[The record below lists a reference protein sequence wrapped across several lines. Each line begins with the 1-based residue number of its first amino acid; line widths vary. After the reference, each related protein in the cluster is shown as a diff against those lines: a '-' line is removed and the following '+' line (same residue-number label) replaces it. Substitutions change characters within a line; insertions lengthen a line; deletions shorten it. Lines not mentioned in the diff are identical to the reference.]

1 MLKRLIFTLL
11 LCFAMVVPATAA
23 DTTGIYAGGKFIY
36 SYQTSWG
43 GGLFSES
50 YSQSTAGGGLFLG
63 YDFYRQT
70 DIPIRTEIEYAF
82 RGNIYKEN
90 STLGYD
96 SETFYNMQSLLV
108 NFYYDFYNDSA
119 FTPYVGGGIGAG
131 FMTGGYEVK
140 GGHYVQDGTMDDT
153 VLAWNVAGGV
163 GYAITD
169 RITADLG
176 YRYINYS
183 SSYNNNSEHDF
194 ETSTSG
200 HEVSLGVRFNF

>member
-1 MLKRLIFTLL
+1 MIKRLIFGML
-11 LCFAMVVPATAA
+11 LCIAMVTPAMA

-50 YSQSTAGGGLFLG
+50 YSQSTAGGGVFVG
-63 YDFYRQT
+63 YDFYRQS
-70 DIPIRTEIEYAF
+70 DIPLRTEIEYAF
-82 RGNIYKEN
+82 RGNIYKDD
-90 STLGYD
+90 SGAGYN
-96 SETFYNMQSLLV
+96 SETFYNMQTLLV
-108 NFYYDFYNDSA
+108 NFYYDFYNESS

-131 FMTGGYEVK
+131 FMTGGYKVDSFI
-140 GGHYVQDGTMDDT
+140 YSADGSMDDT
-153 VLAWNVAGGV
+153 VLAWNVGGGV

-176 YRYINYS
+176 YRYMSYS
-183 SSYNNNSEHDF
+183 SSYNDSSDQDF

>member
-1 MLKRLIFTLL
+1 MLKRLIFAVL
-11 LCFAMVVPATAA
+11 LCFVMVAPATAA

-36 SYQTSWG
+36 SYQTVWG
-43 GGLFSES
+43 GGIFGDS
-50 YSQSTAGGGLFLG
+50 YSQGTAAGGVFLG

-82 RGNIYKEN
+82 RGNLYRDD
-90 STLGYD
+90 SSLGYN
-96 SETFYNMQSLLV
+96 SETFYNMQTLLV
-108 NFYYDFYNDSA
+108 NFYFDFYNESS
-119 FTPYVGGGIGAG
+119 FTPYVGGGLGAG
-131 FMTGGYEVK
+131 FMTGEYQLK
-140 GGHYVQDGTMDDT
+140 GNGLSYNGTMDDT

-176 YRYINYS
+176 YRYISYS
-183 SSYNNNSEHDF
+183 SSYNNNTSQDF